1 MARRKTRP
9 LPVRKILALTPKEI
23 EKLSP
28 KKLQAYT
35 TILNSAAN
43 KRVKRAQKLGTKSA
57 VIEKA
62 IEGGRFK
69 TTRITKGTDPVKAKA
84 ITYSEFMR
92 ARDFLTKQ
100 TSATRG
106 VKKQQRK
113 VKKEFIK
120 KTKMIAG
127 DIFKDQPLT
136 DTEINDLV
144 WTQVDKMA
152 ESRAMTKEDRYRAAE
167 TAYEAV
173 TSKDIRS
180 KDELFKYMEEKRE
193 EIYIQSVENS
203 DDVGDDEINELF
215 KNFDGI

>member
-1 MARRKTRP
+1 
-9 LPVRKILALTPKEI
+9 
-23 EKLSP
+23 
-28 KKLQAYT
+28 
-35 TILNSAAN
+35 
-43 KRVKRAQKLGTKSA
+43 
-57 VIEKA
+57 
-62 IEGGRFK
+62 
-69 TTRITKGTDPVKAKA
+69 
-84 ITYSEFMR
+84 MR

-152 ESRAMTKEDRYRAAE
+152 ESRAMTKEDR
-167 TAYEAV
+167 
-173 TSKDIRS
+173 
-180 KDELFKYMEEKRE
+180 
-193 EIYIQSVENS
+193 
-203 DDVGDDEINELF
+203 
-215 KNFDGI
+215 

>member
-1 MARRKTRP
+1 MAKRKTRP
-9 LPVRKILALTPKEI
+9 LSVRKILALTPKEI

-57 VIEKA
+57 VIDKA
-62 IEGGRFK
+62 LEGGRFK
-69 TTRITKGTDPVKAKA
+69 TTRIKKGTSPTKARA

-92 ARDFLTKQ
+92 VRDFLTKQ
-100 TSATRG
+100 TSTTRG

-113 VKKEFIK
+113 VKQEFIK
-120 KTKMIAG
+120 KTKLIAG

>member
-1 MARRKTRP
+1 MAKRKTRP
-9 LPVRKILALTPKEI
+9 LSVRKILALTPKEI

-57 VIEKA
+57 VIDKA
-62 IEGGRFK
+62 LEGGRFK
-69 TTRITKGTDPVKAKA
+69 TTRIKKGTTPVQAKA

-92 ARDFLTKQ
+92 VRDFLSKQ
-100 TSATRG
+100 TSTTRG

-113 VKKEFIK
+113 VKQEFIK
-120 KTKMIAG
+120 KTKLIAG

-173 TSKDIRS
+173 TSKNIRS

>member
-1 MARRKTRP
+1 MAKRKTRP
-9 LPVRKILALTPKEI
+9 LSVRKILALTPKEI

-57 VIEKA
+57 VIDKA
-62 IEGGRFK
+62 LEGGRFK
-69 TTRITKGTDPVKAKA
+69 TTRIKKGTTPVRAKA

-92 ARDFLTKQ
+92 VRDFLTKQ
-100 TSATRG
+100 TSTTRG

-113 VKKEFIK
+113 VKQEFIK

-136 DTEINDLV
+136 DSEINDLV

-152 ESRAMTKEDRYRAAE
+152 ESKAMTKEDRYRAAE

>member
-1 MARRKTRP
+1 MARKTRP
-9 LPVRKILALTPKEI
+9 LSVRKILALTPKEI

-57 VIEKA
+57 VIDKA
-62 IEGGRFK
+62 VEGGRFK
-69 TTRITKGTDPVKAKA
+69 TTRIKKGTSPTKAKA
-84 ITYSEFMR
+84 ITYAEFMR
-92 ARDFLTKQ
+92 VRDFLSKQ
-100 TSATRG
+100 TSTTRG

-113 VKKEFIK
+113 VKQEFIK
-120 KTKMIAG
+120 KTKMLAG

-173 TSKDIRS
+173 TSRDIRS

>member
-1 MARRKTRP
+1 MARKTRP
-9 LPVRKILALTPKEI
+9 LSVRKILALTPKEI

-57 VIEKA
+57 IIEKA
-62 IEGGRFK
+62 VEGGRFK
-69 TTRITKGTDPVKAKA
+69 TTRIKKGTSPTKAKA
-84 ITYSEFMR
+84 ITYAEFMR
-92 ARDFLTKQ
+92 ARDFLSKQ
-100 TSATRG
+100 TSTTRG

-113 VKKEFIK
+113 VKQEFIK

-203 DDVGDDEINELF
+203 DNVGDDEINELF

>member
-1 MARRKTRP
+1 MAKRKTRP
-9 LPVRKILALTPKEI
+9 LSVRKILALTPKEI

-57 VIEKA
+57 VIDKA
-62 IEGGRFK
+62 VEGGRFK
-69 TTRITKGTDPVKAKA
+69 TTRIKKGTTPVRAKA

-92 ARDFLTKQ
+92 VRDFLTKQ
-100 TSATRG
+100 TSTTRG

-113 VKKEFIK
+113 VKQEFIK

>member
-1 MARRKTRP
+1 MARKTRP
-9 LPVRKILALTPKEI
+9 LSVRKILALTPKEI

-62 IEGGRFK
+62 LEGGRFK
-69 TTRITKGTDPVKAKA
+69 TTRIKRGTDSVKARA

-92 ARDFLTKQ
+92 VRDFLKKQ
-100 TSATRG
+100 TSTTRG

-113 VKKEFIK
+113 VKQEFIK